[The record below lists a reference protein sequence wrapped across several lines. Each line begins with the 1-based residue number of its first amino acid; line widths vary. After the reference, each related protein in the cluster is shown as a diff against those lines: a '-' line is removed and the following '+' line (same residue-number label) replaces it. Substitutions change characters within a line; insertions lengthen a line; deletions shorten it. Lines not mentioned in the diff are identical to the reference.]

1 LDNKPFFKLRWQ
13 HRGETQMETPSGVQS
28 KLAAKPIRT
37 GLIILFFFGTALN
50 YLDRQVLAL
59 LKPMLQADF
68 QWTDQQFA
76 HFGSSFQLAAA
87 FSLLGV
93 GWFIDKVGVRFGYGL
108 AVGAWSLAGMA
119 HAAAVT
125 VQQFVMARVA
135 LAVAEAVNT
144 PAAIKAAATYL
155 PVQER
160 SVAVGVINSASN
172 IGAIL
177 APLAVPAIAL
187 AFGWHAAFLIT
198 GALGFVWLFFWWI
211 GTRNLPDTSASS
223 STGPAEKADPWSKLI
238 QDRRSWAIIGA
249 KALTDLVWWFI
260 LFWAPDFFA
269 RQFNLGQGEIGYP
282 TAIVYAM
289 AAAGALSS
297 GFLFPLLL
305 GRGLSANRAR
315 KTSMFA
321 YALLILPL
329 PFTLY
334 AGSQWTAALLIGLA
348 LFAHQGFSTN
358 IFGMTADIVPARQV
372 GSVIAM
378 GALAG
383 NVTGAAMLEFTG
395 WALDKNL
402 GYAPMFLMSASA
414 YLLALGWIHLMQ
426 PNLVIVN
433 AEK

>member
-1 LDNKPFFKLRWQ
+1 
-13 HRGETQMETPSGVQS
+13 MEHSPAQGVSSGQ
-28 KLAAKPIRT
+28 KAIRI
-37 GLIILFFFGTALN
+37 GLIALIFFGTALN

-68 QWTDQQFA
+68 QWTDQEFA

-87 FSLLGV
+87 FALLGV
-93 GWFIDKVGVRFGYGL
+93 GWFIDKVGVRWGYGL
-108 AVGAWSLAGMA
+108 AVAVWSLAGMA
-119 HAAAVT
+119 HAIATT
-125 VQQFVMARVA
+125 VQGFVAARVT

-155 PVQER
+155 PVKER
-160 SVAVGVINSASN
+160 SIGLGVINSASN

-187 AFGWHAAFLIT
+187 ALGWHAAFLIT
-198 GALGFVWLFFWWI
+198 GALGFVWLIFWWL
-211 GTRNLPDTSASS
+211 GT
-223 STGPAEKADPWSKLI
+223 SKLTPVQTRVDPATEGDRAPPWRVLI
-238 QDRRSWAIIGA
+238 KDRRTLAVVGA
-249 KALTDLVWWFI
+249 KLLTDLVWWFV

-269 RQFNLGQGEIGYP
+269 RQFDLAQGEIGYP
-282 TAIVYAM
+282 TAIVYVL

-297 GFLFPLLL
+297 GFLFPILL
-305 GRGLSANRAR
+305 GRGMTANAAR
-315 KTSMFA
+315 KGSMFF

-329 PFTLY
+329 PLALY
-334 AGSQWTAALLIGLA
+334 APNQWAAALIIGLG

-383 NVTGAAMLEFTG
+383 NLSGAGMLEFAG
-395 WALDKNL
+395 WALDRGL
-402 GYAPMFLMSASA
+402 GYTPMFLMSASA
-414 YLLALGWIHLMQ
+414 YLFALGWIHLMQ
-426 PNLVIVN
+426 PRLVVVN
-433 AEK
+433 TAD

>member
-1 LDNKPFFKLRWQ
+1 MDNPT
-13 HRGETQMETPSGVQS
+13 EPSGMTRQ
-28 KLAAKPIRT
+28 KTIRI
-37 GLIILFFFGTALN
+37 GLIALIFFGTALN

-87 FSLLGV
+87 FALLGV
-93 GWFIDKVGVRFGYGL
+93 GWFIDRVGVRWGYGL
-108 AVGAWSLAGMA
+108 AVGVWSLAGMA
-119 HAAAVT
+119 HAIAGT
-125 VQQFVMARVA
+125 VQQFVAARVT

-155 PVQER
+155 PTRER
-160 SVAVGVINSASN
+160 SIGLGVINSASN
-172 IGAIL
+172 IGAIV

-187 AFGWHAAFLIT
+187 ALGWHAAFLIT
-198 GALGFVWLFFWWI
+198 GLLGLVWLAFWWL
-211 GTRNLPDTSASS
+211 GTAHLHPITAPPSN
-223 STGPAEKADPWSKLI
+223 PAVAQAAPPWRQLI
-238 QDRRSWAIIGA
+238 KDRRTLAVIGA
-249 KALTDLVWWFI
+249 KTLTDLVWWFI

-269 RQFNLGQGEIGYP
+269 RQFDLGQGGIGYP
-282 TAIVYAM
+282 TAIVYVL

-297 GFLFPLLL
+297 GFLFPILL

-315 KTSMFA
+315 KTSMLA

-329 PFTLY
+329 PLALY
-334 AGSQWTAALLIGLA
+334 APNQWAAALIIGLG

-383 NVTGAAMLEFTG
+383 NLSGAGMLEFTG
-395 WALDKNL
+395 WALDNDL

-426 PNLVIVN
+426 PRLEVIN
-433 AEK
+433 TAG

>member
-1 LDNKPFFKLRWQ
+1 MN
-13 HRGETQMETPSGVQS
+13 ETQVAPKGQR
-28 KLAAKPIRT
+28 AIRM
-37 GLIILFFFGTALN
+37 GLIALIFFGTALN

-68 QWTDQQFA
+68 QWTDQEFA
-76 HFGSSFQLAAA
+76 HFGSSFQIAAA

-93 GWFIDKVGVRFGYGL
+93 GWFIDKVGVRWGYGV
-108 AVGAWSLAGMA
+108 AVAVWSLAGMA
-119 HAAAVT
+119 HALASS
-125 VQQFVMARVA
+125 VQQFVAARVT

-155 PVQER
+155 PVRER
-160 SVAVGVINSASN
+160 SVGLGVINSASN
-172 IGAIL
+172 IGAIV
-177 APLAVPAIAL
+177 APLAVPVIAL
-187 AFGWHAAFLIT
+187 TLGWQAAFLIT
-198 GALGFVWLFFWWI
+198 GALGFVWLLFWWL
-211 GTRNLPDTSASS
+211 GTSKLQPVATRLTAEDD
-223 STGPAEKADPWSKLI
+223 GEKAPPWRALI
-238 QDRRSWAIIGA
+238 RDRRTLAVIGA
-249 KALTDLVWWFI
+249 KTLTDLVWWFI

-282 TAIVYAM
+282 TAIVYVL

-297 GFLFPLLL
+297 GFLFPMLL
-305 GRGLSANRAR
+305 GRGMDANRAR

-329 PFTLY
+329 PLALY
-334 AGSQWTAALLIGLA
+334 APNQWAAAMIIGLG

-383 NVTGAAMLEFTG
+383 NLSGAGMLEFAG
-395 WALDKNL
+395 WSLDS
-402 GYAPMFLMSASA
+402 GYGYTPMFLMSASA

-426 PNLVIVN
+426 PRLEVVN
-433 AEK
+433 TADKRPE